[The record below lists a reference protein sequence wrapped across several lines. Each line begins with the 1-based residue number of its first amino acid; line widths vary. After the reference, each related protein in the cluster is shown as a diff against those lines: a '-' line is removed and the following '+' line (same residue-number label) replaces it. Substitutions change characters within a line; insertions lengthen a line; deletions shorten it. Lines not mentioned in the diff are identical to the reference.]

1 MAEEDKN
8 IIYGRNSVIDA
19 LESGKEL
26 EVIYIQKGVTAEFER
41 SIKAIANKANIAV
54 KKVPKEALDRM
65 VKANHQGIVAEGMIV
80 TYARLEDIVKK
91 VLSEKEKKALF
102 VILDGITD
110 VRNFGAIARSCE
122 VMGVDAIIIPDRNS
136 VRITADALKTSS
148 GALSR
153 IPVAKVGQL
162 EEVVTFFAE
171 SGIPAFASDLKSS
184 VRMDDCDFNQSLA
197 LIIGSEDKG
206 VSKKL
211 LAYADETFLIPQ
223 VGNTNSLNVSVATGI
238 ILYEVLRQRSVTIQQ
253 KSFYAD

>member
-1 MAEEDKN
+1 MTKEDKN
-8 IIYGRNSVIDA
+8 IIYGRNSVIEA
-19 LESGKEL
+19 LESGKEF

-41 SIKAIANKANIAV
+41 SIKALANKANVAV
-54 KKVPKEALDRM
+54 KKIPKEALDRM
-65 VKANHQGIVAEGMIV
+65 VSANHQGIAAEGMVV
-80 TYARLEDIVKK
+80 TYAKLDELVNS
-91 VLSEKEKKALF
+91 VLSKSGNKALF

-122 VMGVDAIIIPDRNS
+122 VMGVDGIIIPDRNS
-136 VRITADALKTSS
+136 VRITGDALKTSS

-153 IPVAKVGQL
+153 IPVVKVSQL
-162 EEVVTFFAE
+162 EEVVAFLAE
-171 SGIPAFASDLKSS
+171 KGIPAFASDLKSS
-184 VRMDDCDFNQSLA
+184 SRMDECDFDQSIA

-211 LAYADETFLIPQ
+211 LVYADETFIIPQ
-223 VGNTNSLNVSVATGI
+223 IGDTNSLNVSVATGI